1 LGQPRDG
8 NPDPSF
14 MIFDSEENTVKIS
27 RFEYDLNSAQNRIRD
42 NGLPVYLA
50 ERLSQAR

>member
-1 LGQPRDG
+1 
-8 NPDPSF
+8 
-14 MIFDSEENTVKIS
+14 VKIS